1 MLVMK
6 NLNFR
11 HTLIIRWLGQH
22 EILGVASCNIAYAYR
37 LL

>member
-6 NLNFR
+6 NPNFH
-11 HTLIIRWLGQH
+11 HTLIIRWLGKH
-22 EILGVASCNIAYAYR
+22 EILGVANCNIAYAYR

>member
-22 EILGVASCNIAYAYR
+22 EIPGVAGGYIAYAYR

>member
-11 HTLIIRWLGQH
+11 HTVIIRWVGQQ
-22 EILGVASCNIAYAYR
+22 EIPGVAGGNIAYAYR